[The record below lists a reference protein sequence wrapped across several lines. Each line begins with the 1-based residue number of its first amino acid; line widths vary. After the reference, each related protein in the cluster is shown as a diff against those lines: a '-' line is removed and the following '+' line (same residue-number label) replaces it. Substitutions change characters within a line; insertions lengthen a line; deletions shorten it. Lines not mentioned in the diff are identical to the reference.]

1 MGNCYSQCMV
11 CCVESYCLKSI
22 YRNFCCCF
30 RKKPSEDKDDNN
42 TKSSNKCFSCMN
54 VSEEKNI
61 EMNVQSP
68 RSPRNATPKL
78 EKKLSLK
85 NLVNFVINN
94 VKKSK
99 NLENCCKICLNEFKD
114 NTRICPCLKEDIH
127 PTNNDVKKHIAENYD
142 NNKKLIQ
149 DTIQLDKNPEK
160 LVKFVN
166 DIYELIEKTPLKDDV
181 SPKTLNK
188 MKNNLVNEIC
198 LHLDEFVQEKEV
210 NV

>member
-30 RKKPSEDKDDNN
+30 HKNISENNDKTSPN
-42 TKSSNKCFSCMN
+42 SSSSCSCFSKPT
-54 VSEEKNI
+54 EKSM
-61 EMNVQSP
+61 EMTPQNL
-68 RSPRNATPKL
+68 RSPRNSPSPKL
-78 EKKLSLK
+78 DKKLSFK
-85 NLVNFVINN
+85 NLVNYVTNS

-114 NTRICPCLKEDIH
+114 SNRICHCLKEDIH
-127 PTNNDVKKHIAENYD
+127 PTNIEVKKHISENYD
-142 NNKKLIQ
+142 ANKKLIQ
-149 DTIQLDKNPEK
+149 DTINIDKNPEK
-160 LVKFVN
+160 LVQLVN
-166 DIYELIEKTPLKDDV
+166 DIYELIDKTPLKDDV
-181 SPKTLNK
+181 TPKTLNK

-198 LHLDEFVQEKEV
+198 LHLDEFIQEKEV